1 LDRPIENALKIGEN
15 WVKYEMHY
23 RILTLNELDR
33 SFPPADDRT
42 KFHQIRFKLETAG
55 AMTDTQID
63 ASDQLLQLDR

>member
-1 LDRPIENALKIGEN
+1 
-15 WVKYEMHY
+15 MHY

-33 SFPPADDRT
+33 SFPAPDDRT
-42 KFHQIRFKLETAG
+42 KFHQIRFKLEIAG